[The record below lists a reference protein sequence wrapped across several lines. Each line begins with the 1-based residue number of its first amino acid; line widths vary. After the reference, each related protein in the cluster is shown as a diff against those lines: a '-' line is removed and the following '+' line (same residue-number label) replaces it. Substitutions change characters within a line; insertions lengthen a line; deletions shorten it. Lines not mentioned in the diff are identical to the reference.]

1 MKKGFKCSSSLDFL
15 NNQQYLEI
23 VEYADQLLR
32 QRSLKISSIDKE
44 LLQHLAHKRYS
55 ELLESLRKIIYSSEK
70 NESYVLFLRQF
81 EENGHLIQLQW
92 QFAEKFDKTVR
103 L

>member
-1 MKKGFKCSSSLDFL
+1 MLLRLLDFL

-23 VEYADQLLR
+23 VEYADQLLQ

-92 QFAEKFDKTVR
+92 SLRKNLIKQLR

>member
-1 MKKGFKCSSSLDFL
+1 MLLKLLDFL

-23 VEYADQLLR
+23 VEYADQLLQ

-44 LLQHLAHKRYS
+44 LLQHLAHKQYS

-92 QFAEKFDKTVR
+92 SLRKNLIKQLR